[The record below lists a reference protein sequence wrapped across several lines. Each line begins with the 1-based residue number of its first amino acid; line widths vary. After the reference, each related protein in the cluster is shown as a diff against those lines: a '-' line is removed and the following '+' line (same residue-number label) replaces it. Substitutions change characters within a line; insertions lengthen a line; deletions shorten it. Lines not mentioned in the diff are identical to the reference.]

1 MTTYNAKDLI
11 EQAQMLADLQNS
23 DFISWKENMM
33 FLDNAWADLYQQ
45 IINHGDKTFLKSFT
59 MEESRV
65 ELPDDF
71 YQLQYICYTNGL
83 NSIPIN
89 RKSKTANNNG
99 PYYDIVGN
107 ELIIYNRNNCYRTI
121 KVDYFPT
128 RESITFA
135 ADDKIIDFPE
145 LLELGNRDGTGD
157 RIVDVCDK
165 KVLYYLREDPA
176 QYHYYV
182 IDLATGKSTYAY
194 DSGYQLP
201 NDPFMLAKTGVIYDN
216 ERSYFKKDNRAYL
229 IHYLDYVLT
238 IYKAEPGIRGGGPTY
253 KIIRGVHD
261 LPNFPTEQVNAMTDT
276 GFYWVD
282 INNHRLKYWDFDSQT
297 TTDYAT
303 NVSDSKVYSFD
314 NNIYYATYEGIWCN
328 KELIIS
334 SSDFDYFDG
343 VMKVD
348 MKTGYG
354 ILTDNYVIKSVF
366 PTTELDYPNNFY
378 YNFLAYKLAVYYK
391 IKQGAD
397 AGGLITTANDALKV
411 FYDTLPKDENEYV
424 RIANVYAR

>member
-89 RKSKTANNNG
+89 RKSKTANNNS

-135 ADDKIIDFPE
+135 ADDQKIEPINDAIIDVC
-145 LLELGNRDGTGD
+145 NR
-157 RIVDVCDK
+157 
-165 KVLYYLREDPA
+165 KVLTNNK
-176 QYHYYV
+176 V
-182 IDLATGKSTYAY
+182 IDIINGTDETVTSGFMLS
-194 DSGYQLP
+194 DSGVV
-201 NDPFMLAKTGVIYDN
+201 TDN
-216 ERSYFKKDNRAYL
+216 TKPYFKKNNKAYYS
-229 IHYLDYVLT
+229 IHSSNVLT
-238 IYKAEPGIRGGGPTY
+238 IYKKNGAVYKKVEAE
-253 KIIRGVHD
+253 VV
-261 LPNFPTEQVNAMTDT
+261 PNFPVSTVNALTDYGIYWADT
-276 GFYWVD
+276 GT
-282 INNHRLKYWDFDSQT
+282 LKYWDFDT
-297 TTDYAT
+297 KVTTDFAT
-303 NVSDSKVYSFD
+303 GLISNKVYSFD
-314 NNIYYATYEGIWCN
+314 NNIYYETTEGIWCN
-328 KELIIS
+328 NELVIP
-334 SSDFDYFDG
+334 SSDYDTFNG
-343 VMKVD
+343 VLKVD

-397 AGGLITTANDALKV
+397 STGVLGMANNALKT
-411 FYDTLPKDENEYV
+411 FYDSVQKDENEYV